1 MKIKIEKEW
10 CLRMAEIEG
19 DAEIGA
25 GPLAVDPVFTGESVP
40 AMSSDEDENEPRI
53 AFGRFVRLMRRQR
66 GLSLEKLAADADV
79 DIAVLVEIENDPYRK
94 PELRT
99 TYQLANYF
107 GVSRSGLMQ
116 VAGLTTRKDARLLDE
131 AVRFAA
137 RSEPT
142 AALTPEETEALE
154 KFVSALSK
162 QK

>member
-1 MKIKIEKEW
+1 MKIEIKKEW

-40 AMSSDEDENEPRI
+40 AISSDEDEPHI
-53 AFGRFVRLMRRQR
+53 AFGRFVRLMRRKQ
-66 GLSLEKLAADADV
+66 GLSLEKLAAEADV
-79 DIAVLVEIENDPYRK
+79 DMAVLVEIENDPHHR

-116 VAGLTTRKDARLLDE
+116 VAGLTARKDERLSDE

-142 AALTPEETEALE
+142 AALTPEESEALE
-154 KFVSALSK
+154 TFVAVLSK
-162 QK
+162 KK

>member
-1 MKIKIEKEW
+1 MKIKIGKEW
-10 CLRMAEIEG
+10 CRRMAKIDG
-19 DAEIGA
+19 GAEIGA
-25 GPLAVDPVFTGESVP
+25 GLLAIDPVFTSKSVSTV
-40 AMSSDEDENEPRI
+40 SSEDNEPHI

-66 GLSLEKLAADADV
+66 GLSLEELATDADV
-79 DIAVLVEIENDPYRK
+79 DMAILVEIENDPHHK

-116 VAGLTTRKDARLLDE
+116 VAGLTAPKDARLSGE

-142 AALTPEETEALE
+142 AALTPEESEALE
-154 KFVSALSK
+154 KFVAVLSK